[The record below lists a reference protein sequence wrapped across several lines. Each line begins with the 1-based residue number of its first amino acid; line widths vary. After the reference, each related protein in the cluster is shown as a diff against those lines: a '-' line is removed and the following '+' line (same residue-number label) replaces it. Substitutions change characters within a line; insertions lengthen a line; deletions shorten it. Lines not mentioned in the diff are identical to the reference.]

1 MNIFMQLG
9 IGLGAVTLVIWLCL
23 LLKKQKRWWNFV
35 YAGVVTAACATT
47 LFFGFIKNVPEKGE
61 ATAPLTR
68 EEWATFAYSFA
79 ECGAYEEAASL
90 MEDYEKW
97 YGYDDTYRLFQAR
110 MYALQGEYVPA
121 EGIYKTLLQTEAY
134 GAALT
139 EEYNCIHK
147 KGETD
152 TGTAAMLR
160 YLLDNGKNPAEYG
173 YQAEEIAAVD
183 TVAQKMPED
192 VTEAVFAGIAAAYD
206 TDDFAKEVSYVLQ
219 AEELLE
225 LYGTVGAAAL
235 DENEIAEIKE
245 VLKPLNKLKSKGKGA
260 ALTGCVKDA
269 VLGLN
274 LLLGDYEAVVENIDG
289 AATYTE
295 LMVAAELYMMGAV
308 TDKDFSE
315 TYLASFGAEAEAVG
329 KQLKT
334 IYAAEKRWLEDDEAE
349 ELEEFV
355 QLWKM
360 GLKYP
365 ALTVMKTS
373 LEKIAREKTADT
385 EVSKVYL
392 ALAKIEHFYE
402 NDKNRK
408 ENITEAI
415 NTGNTSSDSEYSS
428 AMGKLYDIIHNNED
442 TAEIMQ
448 VPDYVEKALEH
459 ALPTKF
465 YELFSTKNQ
474 DGLQLY
480 ARQDERSLWQEEN
493 EQQEEAKD
501 KEKELTETKKDF
513 SQVFVEYVGEVK
525 SSIGIGYIDVDAFDT
540 VKARIN
546 ISSEY
551 ATDSKKLR
559 EILSV
564 SDCGLEISDFTIEKI
579 EHAGVYTHLVCDV
592 SGSMDSSIYD
602 LRDAVVRYINGRG
615 SKEQLALS
623 TFSSYIMGTMPF
635 GSSDSELLGL
645 AQSMNAFGGTAIY
658 NTLIEI
664 LQDFD
669 AAEGSNNVIIL
680 MTDGE
685 DGYRASYET
694 IAWELAQL
702 ATQKNVTIY
711 TLGLGYVDTEYLSAI
726 AKSGRGDFIY
736 VSDSTSLD
744 NFYELLHSQVD
755 NQYLLTYRAKDT
767 LTGTNRTLEVKIG
780 RDNVSDV
787 KTYSILENVDDGFAD
802 SSELK
807 PTKIR
812 IDGISTRTIHK
823 SNFDVHSTLLG
834 EGFMKEQQTVIR
846 LLGETNYTLELSY
859 GDKNLYH
866 FIIPAEVAVGIYD
879 VEVTIDGQKTVLQDA
894 LTVVNPTT
902 NATIA
907 FGPYVFTAMKRYVN
921 ASGGV
926 ALSGN
931 VVMNDWLHFKGDIV
945 IYGDW
950 ERDVSIRVKDMS
962 GSFVA
967 FDTETAIGLGKQF
980 AKKGMSIDIPPLN
993 EFVLYY
999 DANHLYDF
1007 DEYQVSN
1014 IRTPFLQVMQLV
1026 NFDSPFIKLYPDR
1039 IELEYSNA
1047 EPSLPFQ
1054 DEILNMGKEKFE
1066 VEWEGSAVL
1075 NQQNFGMVIE
1085 VKSEGKNPNYR
1096 QCNLFSAPVYVSA
1109 DDLELKIDTFKEEYA
1124 FGAMVHIA
1132 FLDCAAG
1139 ARAAFKGFTI
1149 DEFSITVD
1157 KDVNTTMSGIPITF
1171 SKFKL
1176 GAEDVA
1182 DALKNRDFTQLKIVG
1197 GVDIAAAKVSA
1208 FFPKFKKYVGDVSAF
1223 SMPETE
1229 VTLDLSPLSFSAE
1242 AKLMFLEKIQLLKAK
1257 IEVGEI
1263 EDYTNEL
1270 LELDKTTVS
1279 GIRAE
1284 LGYGI
1289 NWEIDNCKVDISST
1303 GEFDALNRFFGIQF
1317 KDAGVRVD
1325 LKWWLF
1331 TKHIDKEV
1339 DGLLGFYTTEK
1350 GKCQFMIILSQ
1361 EGLFGKRSKT
1371 CFYINENGK
1380 VATEDNM
1387 KKIK

>member
-9 IGLGAVTLVIWLCL
+9 IGLGAVMLVIWLCL

-110 MYALQGEYVPA
+110 MYALQGEYVSA

-245 VLKPLNKLKSKGKGA
+245 VLKPLMKLKSKGKGA
-260 ALTGCVKDA
+260 ALTGCVKEA

-274 LLLGDYEAVVENIDG
+274 LLLGEYETIAKNVDET
-289 AATYTE
+289 ATYTE
-295 LMVAAELYMMGAV
+295 LMIAAELYMMGAV

-334 IYAAEKRWLEDDEAE
+334 IYAAEKRRLEEDEAE
-349 ELEEFV
+349 ELEELVTF
-355 QLWKM
+355 WKL

-365 ALTVMKTS
+365 ALTAMKTA
-373 LEKIAREKTADT
+373 LEDMAREKTADT

-415 NTGNTSSDSEYSS
+415 NTGTTSSDSEYSS
-428 AMGKLYDIIHNNED
+428 AMGKLYEIIYNNED
-442 TAEIMQ
+442 AAEIMQ

-459 ALPTKF
+459 ALPEKF
-465 YELFSTKNQ
+465 SELFSTKEQ

-480 ARQDERSLWQEEN
+480 ARQDEGSLWQEEN
-493 EQQEEAKD
+493 EEQEEEKD

-513 SQVFVEYVGEVK
+513 SQVFVEYVSEVK
-525 SSIGIGYIDVDAFDT
+525 SSIGIGAIDADAFDT

-551 ATDSKKLR
+551 ATDSKKLK

-579 EHAGVYTHLVCDV
+579 EHVGINTYLVCDV
-592 SGSMDSSIYD
+592 SGSMDTSIYD
-602 LRDAVVRYINGRG
+602 LREAVTRYINGRG
-615 SKEQLALS
+615 SKEQIALS
-623 TFSSYIMGTMPF
+623 AFSSYLEETVPL
-635 GSSDSELLGL
+635 GSSDDELLSFV
-645 AQSMNAFGGTAIY
+645 QSMNAYGGTAIY
-658 NTLIEI
+658 DTLLEI
-664 LQDFD
+664 LQDVD
-669 AAEGSNNVIIL
+669 TALGSNNVIIL

-694 IAWELAQL
+694 IATELSKL
-702 ATQKNVTIY
+702 AAEKNVTIY
-711 TLGLGYVDTEYLSAI
+711 TLGLGYVDAEYLSAI
-726 AKSGRGDFIY
+726 AESGRGDFIY

-767 LTGTNRTLEVKIG
+767 LTGTNRTLELKIG
-780 RDNVSDV
+780 RDNLSDI
-787 KTYSILENVDDGFAD
+787 KTYSILEDVDDGFVD

-823 SNFDVHSTLLG
+823 GNFAVQSTLQG
-834 EGFMKEQQTVIR
+834 EGFTKEQQTVIR
-846 LLGETNYTLELSY
+846 LFGDTSYTLESSY
-859 GDKNLYH
+859 GDESFYR
-866 FIIPAEVAVGIYD
+866 FTVPAEVAVGIYD

-902 NATIA
+902 NTTIA
-907 FGPYVFTAMKRYVN
+907 FGPYVFTAMKRYAN

-950 ERDVSIRVKDMS
+950 EKDVSIRVKDMS
-962 GSFVA
+962 GSFVT
-967 FDTETAIGLGKQF
+967 FDAETAIGLGKQF

-1026 NFDSPFIKLYPDR
+1026 YFDSPFIKLYPDR
-1039 IELEYSNA
+1039 IELEYSKA

-1066 VEWEGSAVL
+1066 VEWEGSAIL

-1085 VKSEGKNPNYR
+1085 AKSEGKNPNYR
-1096 QCNLFSAPVYVSA
+1096 QCNLFLAPVYVSA

-1124 FGAMVHIA
+1124 FGALVHMA

-1182 DALKNRDFTQLKIVG
+1182 DVLKNRDFTQLKIVG

-1242 AKLMFLEKIQLLKAK
+1242 AKLMFLEKIQLLNAK

-1263 EDYTNEL
+1263 EDFTNEL

-1380 VATEDNM
+1380 AGNESSM
-1387 KKIK
+1387 KHIK